1 MDLSR
6 RELLT
11 ASALLLASP
20 KAALSGVD
28 QAGVDPAAGAKG
40 AGAGRKADAVA
51 GTGTKPIVLCWNENP
66 YGPSPAARAVISG
79 TIPGA
84 CRYPDEEIH
93 QLVELLAH
101 TEGVPADH
109 IVVGSGS
116 GELLCALGLLNGR
129 NGGEIIAAG
138 PTYEELT
145 NYAKHAGAALKFVP
159 VDKQLNHDLAAMGAA
174 VSERTRA
181 IYVCNPNNPTGTA
194 ISAASIRSFV
204 ESVPESVTTIV
215 DEAYLDFA
223 DSSDV
228 RTVSDLV
235 AGGKRVVVLRTFSKI
250 HGMAGVRCGYAIARP
265 DVAAEIAAVR
275 MSSPNIFAMRAA
287 RASLGD
293 KAFLADTRRRII
305 ASRTRITDELTRLGL
320 GFAKPQTNFVFFDT
334 GAPLERFDSFMK
346 ARNILVG
353 RLFAPYSNWCR
364 ITIGTEP
371 EVEAFIQGL
380 RAYGGK
386 RAAAA

>member
-1 MDLSR
+1 MDLNR

-20 KAALSGVD
+20 KAAFS
-28 QAGVDPAAGAKG
+28 ARAPAAA
-40 AGAGRKADAVA
+40 AAVEAAA
-51 GTGTKPIVLCWNENP
+51 GTASGPKPIVLCWNENP
-66 YGPSPAARAVISG
+66 YGPSPAARAIISG
-79 TIPGA
+79 SIPSA
-84 CRYPDEEIH
+84 CRYPDEEIN

-116 GELLCALGLLNGR
+116 GELLCALGLLHGR
-129 NGGEIIAAG
+129 NSGEILAAE
-138 PTYEELT
+138 PTYAELT
-145 NYAKHAGAALKFVP
+145 NYAKHAGAELKFVP
-159 VDKQLNHDLAAMGAA
+159 VDKQLNHDLAAMRAA
-174 VSERTRA
+174 VSPRTRA
-181 IYVCNPNNPTGTA
+181 IYICNPNNPTGTA
-194 ISAASIRSFV
+194 ISAGSIRSFV

-223 DSSDV
+223 DGSDV

-235 AGGKRVVVLRTFSKI
+235 TAGKRVVVLRTFSKI
-250 HGMAGVRCGYAIARP
+250 HGMAGVRCGYAVARA

-293 KAFLADTRRRII
+293 KAFLADTRRRIV

-320 GFAKPQTNFVFFDT
+320 TYAKPQTNFVFFDT
-334 GAPLERFDSFMK
+334 GAPLERFDRFMK
-346 ARNILVG
+346 TRNILVG
-353 RLFAPYSNWCR
+353 RLFPPYSNWCR

>member
-1 MDLSR
+1 MELSR

-11 ASALLLASP
+11 GSAALLAGS
-20 KAALSGVD
+20 KAAFSSGA
-28 QAGVDPAAGAKG
+28 QAVGAAAE
-40 AGAGRKADAVA
+40 AGAGVGA
-51 GTGTKPIVLCWNENP
+51 GTAAKPIVLCWNENP

-79 TIPGA
+79 TIPSA
-84 CRYPDEEIH
+84 CRYPDEEIN

-116 GELLCALGLLNGR
+116 GELLCALGLLHGR
-129 NGGEIIAAG
+129 NGGEIIAAE
-138 PTYEELT
+138 PTYAELT
-145 NYAKHAGAALKFVP
+145 NYAKHAGAELKFVP
-159 VDKQLNHDLAAMGAA
+159 VDKQLNHDLAAMRAA
-174 VSERTRA
+174 VSSRTRA
-181 IYVCNPNNPTGTA
+181 IYICNPNNPTGTA
-194 ISAASIRSFV
+194 ISASSIRSFV

-223 DSSDV
+223 DGGDV

-235 AGGKRVVVLRTFSKI
+235 SAGKRVVVLRTFSKI
-250 HGMAGVRCGYAIARP
+250 HGMAGVRCGYGIARG

-293 KAFLADTRRRII
+293 KAFLADTRRRIV

-334 GAPLERFDSFMK
+334 GAPLERFDRFMK
-346 ARNILVG
+346 TRNILVG
-353 RLFAPYSNWCR
+353 RLFPPYSNWCR

-371 EVEAFIQGL
+371 EVEAFIRGL

>member
-20 KAALSGVD
+20 KAALSGVG
-28 QAGVDPAAGAKG
+28 QAAGTKAAGAGAEAGAAAG
-40 AGAGRKADAVA
+40 AGAGV
-51 GTGTKPIVLCWNENP
+51 KPIVLCWNENP
-66 YGPSPAARAVISG
+66 YGPSPAARAIISG

-84 CRYPDEEIH
+84 CRYPGEEIN

-101 TEGVPADH
+101 TEGVAADH

-116 GELLCALGLLNGR
+116 GELLCALGLLHGR

-145 NYAKHAGAALKFVP
+145 NYAKHAGAQLKFVP
-159 VDKQLNHDLAAMGAA
+159 VDKQLNHDLSAMRAA

-204 ESVPESVTTIV
+204 GSVPESVTTIV

-235 AGGKRVVVLRTFSKI
+235 SGGKRVVVLRTFSKI

-265 DVAAEIAAVR
+265 DVAAEIAAAR

-293 KAFLADTRRRII
+293 KAFLTDTRRRII

-320 GFAKPQTNFVFFDT
+320 GYAKPQTNFVFFDT
-334 GAPLERFDSFMK
+334 GAPLERFDRFMK

-353 RLFAPYSNWCR
+353 RLFPPYSNWCR

>member
-1 MDLSR
+1 MNFSR

-11 ASALLLASP
+11 ASALLLGSP
-20 KAALSGVD
+20 KAAFST
-28 QAGVDPAAGAKG
+28 GAPG
-40 AGAGRKADAVA
+40 AGAATEA
-51 GTGTKPIVLCWNENP
+51 GTATGAKPIVLCWNENP
-66 YGPSPAARAVISG
+66 YGPSPAARAIISG

-84 CRYPDEEIH
+84 CRYPDEEIN
-93 QLVELLAH
+93 QLVALLGS

-116 GELLCALGLLNGR
+116 GELLCALGLLHGR
-129 NGGEIIAAG
+129 DGGEIIAAE
-138 PTYEELT
+138 PTYAELT
-145 NYAKHAGAALKFVP
+145 NYAKHAGAELKFVP
-159 VDKQLNHDLAAMGAA
+159 VDKQLNHDLAAMRAA
-174 VSERTRA
+174 VSPRTRA

-194 ISAASIRSFV
+194 ISASSIRSFV
-204 ESVPESVTTIV
+204 DSVPEPVTTIV

-223 DSSDV
+223 DGGDV

-235 AGGKRVVVLRTFSKI
+235 TAGKRVVVLRTFSKI
-250 HGMAGVRCGYAIARP
+250 HGMAGVRCGYAIARA
-265 DVAAEIAAVR
+265 DIAAQIAAAR

-293 KAFLADTRRRII
+293 KAFLADTRRRIV
-305 ASRTRITDELTRLGL
+305 ASRTRITDELTKLGL
-320 GFAKPQTNFVFFDT
+320 DFAKPQTNFVFFDT
-334 GAPLERFDSFMK
+334 GAPLERFDRFMK
-346 ARNILVG
+346 TRNILVG
-353 RLFAPYSNWCR
+353 RLFPPYTNWCR

-386 RAAAA
+386 RAVAA

>member
-20 KAALSGVD
+20 KAAFAA
-28 QAGVDPAAGAKG
+28 AGKGAAGAAAA
-40 AGAGRKADAVA
+40 AGVQ
-51 GTGTKPIVLCWNENP
+51 PIVLCWNENP
-66 YGPSPAARAVISG
+66 YGPSPAARAVLSG
-79 TIPGA
+79 TIANA
-84 CRYPDEEIH
+84 CRYPDEEIN
-93 QLVELLAH
+93 QLVELLARN
-101 TEGVPADH
+101 EGVSPDH

-116 GELLCALGLLNGR
+116 GELLCALGLLHGR
-129 NGGEIIAAG
+129 DGGEIIAAE
-138 PTYEELT
+138 PTYAELT
-145 NYAKHAGAALKFVP
+145 NYARHAGAQLKFVP
-159 VDKQLNHDLAAMGAA
+159 VDKQLQHDLAAMRAA

-194 ISAASIRSFV
+194 ISAAAIRSFV
-204 ESVPESVTTIV
+204 GSLPDSVTTIV

-223 DSSDV
+223 DADGV
-228 RTVSDLV
+228 QTVADLV
-235 AGGKRVVVLRTFSKI
+235 GTGKRVVVLRTFSKI

-293 KAFLADTRRRII
+293 KEFLVDTRRRII
-305 ASRTRITDELTRLGL
+305 ASRTRITDELRRLGL
-320 GFAKPQTNFVFFDT
+320 AYARPQTNFVFFDT
-334 GAPLERFDSFMK
+334 GAPLAKFDEFMK
-346 ARNILVG
+346 TRNILVG
-353 RLFAPYSNWCR
+353 RLFPPHNNWCR

-371 EVEAFIQGL
+371 ETAAFLRGL
-380 RAYGGK
+380 QAYTGQRAV
-386 RAAAA
+386 AA

>member
-6 RELLT
+6 RELLA

-20 KAALSGVD
+20 KAALSAGSQTGVG
-28 QAGVDPAAGAKG
+28 QAARAGATTATGTAAGSG
-40 AGAGRKADAVA
+40 AAS
-51 GTGTKPIVLCWNENP
+51 KPIVLCWNENP
-66 YGPSPAARAVISG
+66 YGPSPAARAIING
-79 TIPGA
+79 TIPGS
-84 CRYPDEEIH
+84 CRYPDEEIN
-93 QLVELLAH
+93 QLVEAIAH
-101 TEGVPADH
+101 VEGMPADH

-116 GELLCALGLLNGR
+116 GELLCALGFLHGR
-129 NGGEIIAAG
+129 GGGEIIAAG

-145 NYAKHAGAALKFVP
+145 NYAKHAGANLKFVP
-159 VDKQLNHDLAAMGAA
+159 VDKQLNHDLSAMRAA

-181 IYVCNPNNPTGTA
+181 VYVCNPNNPTGTA
-194 ISAASIRSFV
+194 ISASSIRSFV
-204 ESVPESVTTIV
+204 QSLPESVTTIV

-223 DSSDV
+223 DAADV

-235 AGGKRVVVLRTFSKI
+235 PAGKRVVVLRTFSKI
-250 HGMAGVRCGYAIARP
+250 HGMAGVRCGYGIARP
-265 DVAAEIAAVR
+265 EIAAEIAAVR

-293 KAFLADTRRRII
+293 KVFLADTRQRIV
-305 ASRTRITDELTRLGL
+305 ASRKRITDELTRFGL
-320 GFAKPQTNFVFFDT
+320 AYAKPQTNFVFFDT

-346 ARNILVG
+346 TRNILVG
-353 RLFAPYSNWCR
+353 RLFPPYSNWCR

-380 RAYGGK
+380 RAYRGK
-386 RAAAA
+386 HAAAAA